1 MQTWA
6 EETTDLNSCCWLLIL
21 RSALVSNREELEQ
34 ALRVSLPILQ
44 PITYKKTIYDGF
56 SNHFLLNQ
64 PARQGSK
71 PGSHRMVRS
80 WAPWSQIP
88 GEVLIS
94 ELSPNTPNTLLPSN
108 RCRMACPIFLL
119 ARTMGCS
126 TPPPASSSTR
136 GNFSVRKRRRL
147 RTYQG
152 TYWAVSIEL
161 GGLKVWQK
169 DTN

>member
-21 RSALVSNREELEQ
+21 RSALVSNREALEQ

-44 PITYKKTIYDGF
+44 PITYKKRIYSD
-56 SNHFLLNQ
+56 LVRLNQ
-64 PARQGSK
+64 PARLGSK

-94 ELSPNTPNTLLPSN
+94 ELPPNTPNTLLPSN

-126 TPPPASSSTR
+126 TPPAASSSTR

-161 GGLKVWQK
+161 GGLKEWQK